1 MFAMEAA
8 TEYADQMTKA
18 EGRIRSLEAEKAS
31 LSSDVAFLKE
41 KIAAFELAKSSN
53 ALESE
58 VQALRKE
65 TAVLEEKAA
74 SYEAEAGY
82 PLPSI

>member
-1 MFAMEAA
+1 LEVT
-8 TEYADQMTKA
+8 TEYADQMTKV
-18 EGRIRSLEAEKAS
+18 EGRIRLLEAEKAS
-31 LSSDVAFLKE
+31 LTSDVAFLNE
-41 KIAAFELAKSSN
+41 KIAALELAKSSN
-53 ALESE
+53 ALECE